1 MHGEALTIEILNGEE
16 KISTRGGGGSVASS
30 LRIAPMI
37 GVREL
42 ENDVR
47 VAQTGRQVV
56 KR

>member
-16 KISTRGGGGSVASS
+16 KISTRGGSAASS

>member
-16 KISTRGGGGSVASS
+16 KISTRGRGSVASS